1 MAAKPLLHYSP
12 ARRSALLL
20 LTRCIASALP
30 PDVDLEVDLSHPV
43 FSIWGS
49 NTGVGKTLVSAGIA
63 SSVLSTSSIFSYIK
77 PVQTGFPLDSDS
89 RFVYRKVSEVFAR
102 RHPEL
107 TLIASNRVLKA
118 SRPAS
123 EGMIGPPNVED
134 GSGAVAEGFRELCWY
149 EERRVVGAGVE
160 FDAPGLSCKTM
171 FAWKEAIS
179 PHLAAEREGAMV
191 DDSSLRGLLQ
201 ECLIAS
207 QRSKDVWTL
216 IETAGG
222 VASPGPS
229 GSLQCDLYRYMAL
242 MLCSYL
248 LQKV

>member
-1 MAAKPLLHYSP
+1 MAAKPLLHCSP

-20 LTRCIASALP
+20 LTRCIASAALP
-30 PDVDLEVDLSHPV
+30 PDVDLEFDLSHPV

-63 SSVLSTSSIFSYIK
+63 SSVLSTSSTFSYIK
-77 PVQTGFPLDSDS
+77 PVQTGFPVDSDS

-107 TLIASNRVLKA
+107 PLIASNRVLKA
-118 SRPAS
+118 SRVAS
-123 EGMIGPPNVED
+123 EGLVGRPNVED

-160 FDAPGLSCKTM
+160 FDAPGLSCNTM

-207 QRSKDVWTL
+207 RRSKDAWTL

-229 GSLQCDLYRYMAL
+229 GSLHCDLYRHMAFIL
-242 MLCSYL
+242 YSSL
-248 LQKV
+248 L